1 MLKFGQASC
10 SAFLGGCTFEIG
22 WTCRLAE
29 IHLRSEKLVKGK
41 RSCPCISRRHL
52 ELGKHRDL
60 EFAGGDLSQIIYEAE
75 LKIYYLLL
83 LSFKCQ

>member
-1 MLKFGQASC
+1 MLKFGQADC
-10 SAFLGGCTFEIG
+10 SASLAGCTFEID

-29 IHLRSEKLVKGK
+29 IRLRSEMLVGGK
-41 RSCPCISRRHL
+41 RSCPCIIRRHL

-83 LSFKCQ
+83 LSLKCQ